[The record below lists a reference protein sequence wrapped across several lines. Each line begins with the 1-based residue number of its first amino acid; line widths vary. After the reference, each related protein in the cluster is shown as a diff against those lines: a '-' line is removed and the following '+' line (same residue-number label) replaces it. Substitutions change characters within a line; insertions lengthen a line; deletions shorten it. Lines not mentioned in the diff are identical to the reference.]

1 MTIPDID
8 FVNGE
13 IILGKIGDIHRFSE
27 PKKLLAFAGLD
38 PSVHQSGNFQA
49 KRTRISKRGS
59 RVLRYALMNA
69 AHNVVKNNAT
79 FKAYYDVKEC
89 KEATTLFEPF
99 SLAFIFKYIS
109 IFNTKRQF
117 SSHISLL
124 YIRDKFFINLI
135 FTCLNHIRNLTYKC

>member
-1 MTIPDID
+1 MTIPGID

-49 KRTRISKRGS
+49 KRTRMSKRVS

-69 AHNVVKNNAT
+69 SSQC
-79 FKAYYDVKEC
+79 C
-89 KEATTLFEPF
+89 KKQRNF
-99 SLAFIFKYIS
+99 
-109 IFNTKRQF
+109 QG
-117 SSHISLL
+117 LL
-124 YIRDKFFINLI
+124 
-135 FTCLNHIRNLTYKC
+135 

>member
-1 MTIPDID
+1 MTIPGID

-69 AHNVVKNNAT
+69 ALHFTGISGRYSVLERPLSEMKR
-79 FKAYYDVKEC
+79 
-89 KEATTLFEPF
+89 
-99 SLAFIFKYIS
+99 SFIP
-109 IFNTKRQF
+109 TV
-117 SSHISLL
+117 
-124 YIRDKFFINLI
+124 FIQVNG
-135 FTCLNHIRNLTYKC
+135 KG